1 MNHELLYLIIGAIAF
16 ITLIFI
22 FWAIKTQREQREKF
36 ERIGNSLGARYTKGT
51 FLKHPKLEGEF
62 SERLYELTFHT
73 ESQGRTSKTVLDL
86 ITPVALFAGKMH
98 IKKSG
103 GFDKFLKKLNLSKPI
118 SSGDPFFDEKVEIRG
133 EPEDK
138 VLGAMNAA
146 YFRESVKKILAR
158 GYTIKAEKARLIAS
172 KDFAPAKD
180 LDEIVLREDLNSLLE
195 LAKAIEKGR

>member
-62 SERLYELTFHT
+62 SER
-73 ESQGRTSKTVLDL
+73 QGRTSKTVLDL